1 MQKIISPGEQLFEK
15 PLDLEGTFVDDGRTY
30 ASVMGLVR
38 DDRFVPLKGHY
49 LPVPGDYVVGIV
61 IVEKFSGYI
70 VELHSPYEGNF
81 SNRETREAFA
91 VGDVIS
97 AKVAEVN
104 EVHAATLVEPRKF
117 SGGTILEVDYVKVP
131 RIIGK
136 NGSMLAMIRDFTG
149 CDLFIGKNGRIY
161 LRGGNTTLASMA
173 IMKIDAEAH
182 TPGLTDRMRE
192 FLEAATGK
200 KASPESSV

>member
-1 MQKIISPGEQLFEK
+1 MVQKIILPGEQLFGK
-15 PLDLEGTFVDDGRTY
+15 PLDLEGTFVDGGVTY

-61 IVEKFSGYI
+61 IVEKFSGYV
-70 VELHSPYEGNF
+70 VELHSPYEGSF

-91 VGDVIS
+91 VGDVVS

-104 EVHAATLVEPRKF
+104 EVHEATLVEPRKF
-117 SGGTILEVDYVKVP
+117 TGGTILEVDYVKVP

-161 LRGGNTTLASMA
+161 LRGGNTALASQA
-173 IMKIDAEAH
+173 ILKIDEEAH
-182 TPGLTDRMRE
+182 KPGLTDRMRE
-192 FLEAATGK
+192 FLEEQTGRKATAA
-200 KASPESSV
+200 SV